1 MNKLSKITAHSAALG
16 FPFLLAML
24 AALPLAAAG
33 WVDRGEYDL
42 VLTIRA
48 EASPEKRIALLERWK
63 EKYPKSELHQQRRE
77 LYLAAYE
84 TLGDSSHMLDL
95 AKEIAVVQPDNFVG
109 IYWLSVLIPE
119 SKAPS
124 AETLA
129 AGEKAARQLLAGLN
143 NYFSPERKPAAIPAE
158 GWSQQR
164 AAVERIAHR
173 SLGWIQW
180 QKGDYAA
187 AETEFTAN
195 LMQDPKSAEASA
207 WLGAVQASQ
216 KQPEKQVGALWHLTR
231 AASQRDAGALPD
243 SQRRLMDTVSEQLYA
258 SYHGSTEGLEELR
271 TKAAADASP
280 PADFNVESGALIS
293 ARKADEELN
302 RTNPELAAWLRI
314 RKRLDADDGDAYFS
328 QSLHN
333 TALPKLKG
341 TLLRFEPA
349 KKPNTLVLA
358 LSDATAEEVT
368 LQLSTP
374 FPNEAEPGIA
384 LEFEAT
390 ADAFTRAPFRLTVTA
405 APDKITGWPEPLPV
419 RRK

>member
-1 MNKLSKITAHSAALG
+1 MNQALKITARAATLG
-16 FPFLLAML
+16 FPLLLAML
-24 AALPLAAAG
+24 PAAALAAG
-33 WVDRGEYDL
+33 WADRGEYDL

-77 LYLAAYE
+77 LYLIAYE
-84 TLGDSSHMLDL
+84 TLGDSSHVLDV
-95 AKEIAVVQPDNFVG
+95 AKEMVAVQPDNFVG
-109 IYWLSVLIPE
+109 IYWLSVLLPE
-119 SKAPS
+119 SISPS
-124 AETLA
+124 PDMLD
-129 AGEKAARQLLAGLN
+129 AGGKAARQLLAGLN

-158 GWSQQR
+158 GWAQQR
-164 AAVERIAHR
+164 AALERIAHR

-195 LMQDPKSAEASA
+195 LRQDPKNAETCA
-207 WLGAVQASQ
+207 WLGAVEASQ
-216 KQPEKQVGALWHLTR
+216 KQTEKQVAALWHLTR
-231 AASQRDAGALPD
+231 AAGLRDEGALHD
-243 SQRRLMDTVSEQLYA
+243 SQRRLMDTVSAQLYA
-258 SYHGSTEGLEELR
+258 SYHGAADGLEELR
-271 TKAAADASP
+271 AKAAADAFP
-280 PADFNVESGALIS
+280 PADFNLESAAVIA
-293 ARKADEELN
+293 ARKAEEELN

-314 RKRLDADDGDAYFS
+314 RKRLDTDDGEAYFL

-349 KKPNTLVLA
+349 KKPTTLVLA
-358 LSDATAEEVT
+358 LSDTLAGEVT
-368 LQLSTP
+368 LQLSTA

-384 LEFEAT
+384 LEFEGS

-405 APDKITGWPEPLPV
+405 TPDKITGWPEPPP
-419 RRK
+419 RKK

>member
-1 MNKLSKITAHSAALG
+1 MDKSFKIAARAAALG
-16 FPFLLAML
+16 FPVLLAMFPA
-24 AALPLAAAG
+24 AALAAG

-48 EASPEKRIALLERWK
+48 EAAPEKRIALLARWK

-84 TLGDSSHMLDL
+84 TLGDSYHMLDL
-95 AKEIAVVQPDNFVG
+95 AKEIVAVQPDNFVG
-109 IYWLSVLIPE
+109 IYWLSVLLPE

-124 AETLA
+124 PETLD
-129 AGEKAARQLLAGLN
+129 AGEKAARQLLVGLN
-143 NYFSPERKPAAIPAE
+143 RYFSPERKPAAVPAE
-158 GWSQQR
+158 AWAQQR

-173 SLGWIQW
+173 SLGWIHW
-180 QKGDYAA
+180 QKGDYGA
-187 AETEFTAN
+187 AEIEFTAN
-195 LMQDPKSAEASA
+195 LRQDPKNAETSA
-207 WLGAVQASQ
+207 WLGAVEASQ
-216 KQPEKQVGALWHLTR
+216 KQPEKQVAALWHLTR
-231 AASQRDAGALPD
+231 AAGLRDEGALHD

-258 SYHGSTEGLEELR
+258 SYHGAADGLEELR
-271 TKAAADASP
+271 TKAAADAFP
-280 PADFNVESGALIS
+280 PAGFNLESAAVIA
-293 ARKADEELN
+293 ARKAEEELN

-314 RKRLDADDGDAYFS
+314 RKRLDTDDGEAYFS

-349 KKPNTLVLA
+349 RKPSTLVLA
-358 LSDATAEEVT
+358 LSDSLAEEVT
-368 LQLSTP
+368 LQLSTA

-384 LEFEAT
+384 LEFEGT

-405 APDKITGWPEPLPV
+405 APDKITGWPEPPA
-419 RRK
+419 RKK